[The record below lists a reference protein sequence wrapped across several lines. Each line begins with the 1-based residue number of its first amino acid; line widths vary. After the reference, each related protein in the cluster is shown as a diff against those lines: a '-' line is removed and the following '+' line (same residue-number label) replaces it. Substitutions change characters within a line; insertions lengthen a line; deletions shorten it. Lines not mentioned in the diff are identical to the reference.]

1 MAVFPESIDRIDPD
15 DPGAALSTIESYIR
29 YMQERIEF
37 SIANVARSVN
47 SAGASSAETFLL
59 LKDLQN
65 IVSAVSS
72 TVEGISREMTNVK
85 QDVGN
90 AIAAADSAKNYE
102 KNINKPKINGTELV
116 GSLTNED
123 IHIRELTNVEIQEI
137 LNK

>member
-1 MAVFPESIDRIDPD
+1 MAVFPQSMSRIDPED
-15 DPGAALSTIESYIR
+15 SEKSLRTIENHLR

-37 SIANVARSVN
+37 SITNVARNVN
-47 SAGASSAETFLL
+47 SAGASSAEMFLL

-90 AIAAADSAKNYE
+90 AIVAADSAKNYE

>member
-1 MAVFPESIDRIDPD
+1 MAVFPQSMSRIDPED
-15 DPGAALSTIESYIR
+15 SEKSLRTIENHLR

-37 SIANVARSVN
+37 SITNVARSVN
-47 SAGASSAETFLL
+47 SAGASSAEMFLL

-90 AIAAADSAKNYE
+90 AIVAADSAKNYE